1 MQRILVTG
9 GVGFIG
15 SHTSLLLIEKG
26 YEILIV
32 DSLVN
37 SSIKAFE
44 RINKIIDTKFL
55 KMKKNLS
62 FFRGDLRNESFIR
75 DIFSDQYKIGKPI
88 TGVIHFAGLKSI
100 NESINDPLRYWDFNL
115 VSTINLLKVMD
126 SFDCKTIV
134 FSSSASVYGAA
145 KINLINEDQELN
157 PINPYGLTKLTIEN
171 VLANL
176 YESSLK
182 EWKIINLRYFNPIGA
197 HPSGLIGEVPIGIP
211 NNIFPLIMQVA
222 LGKIESFKIYGNDWP
237 TRDGTCIRDYIHVMD
252 LANGHFYA
260 LEHLINNSPK
270 ILNFNLGTGIG
281 TSVLELIN
289 TFQRVNKIN
298 VPFEFIDRRKGDA
311 AIVVADNSLV
321 KKILRWKPERNLED
335 MCIDGW
341 KWKKLHL

>member
-1 MQRILVTG
+1 M
-9 GVGFIG
+9 
-15 SHTSLLLIEKG
+15 
-26 YEILIV
+26 
-32 DSLVN
+32 
-37 SSIKAFE
+37 
-44 RINKIIDTKFL
+44 
-55 KMKKNLS
+55 
-62 FFRGDLRNESFIR
+62 
-75 DIFSDQYKIGKPI
+75 
-88 TGVIHFAGLKSI
+88 
-100 NESINDPLRYWDFNL
+100 
-115 VSTINLLKVMD
+115 
-126 SFDCKTIV
+126 
-134 FSSSASVYGAA
+134 
-145 KINLINEDQELN
+145 N

>member
-75 DIFSDQYKIGKPI
+75 DIFSNQYKIGKPI

-222 LGKIESFKIYGNDWP
+222 LGKIECFKIYGNDWP